1 MLYHQLSDRIGY
13 HTKNRLSID
22 NCVIWQTLVL
32 SQVGL
37 QGDRPLNTLLV
48 VNVQLAPYG
57 YLQ

>member
-1 MLYHQLSDRIGY
+1 MSGCQLSDRIGY
-13 HTKNRLSID
+13 HTKNLLSID
-22 NCVIWQTLVL
+22 NWVIWQTLVL

-48 VNVQLAPYG
+48 VNVHLAPYG